1 MNIKE
6 SSCQLCAQRD
16 RLDQAPVALGRLAQ
30 RRGMRLGE
38 PKF

>member
-1 MNIKE
+1 MNINE

-16 RLDQAPVALGRLAQ
+16 RVDRAQVVPGRLAQ
-30 RRGMRLGE
+30 RRGMRLEE